1 VWVVRSSISVI
12 RQLEQEEKRPLSLA
26 EVVGVHPLHLV
37 GALQRY
43 AHAVVDHEVGERL
56 PVDQD
61 HLVRESFGVL
71 DGAIGEVGGGDE
83 DTFLG
88 CEINPAS
95 VGLLLALDRG
105 YRGWIVRR

>member
-1 VWVVRSSISVI
+1 MMLVRGAGDGGIVWVMWSSISVF
-12 RQLEQEEKRPLSLA
+12 RRREQEAERESPSSLA

-61 HLVRESFGVL
+61 HLVREPFGVL
-71 DGAIGEVGGGDE
+71 EGTV
-83 DTFLG
+83 
-88 CEINPAS
+88 
-95 VGLLLALDRG
+95 
-105 YRGWIVRR
+105 